1 MTPDESPALTTLTVT
16 LHDSR
21 EALGRI
27 VSALRPVPVREL
39 TYAVRAPARATAEV
53 VVSSADAAR
62 ARRRLHRVVAVL
74 TVIESDTSPVRVN

>member
-1 MTPDESPALTTLTVT
+1 MTPDESHPLTTLTVT

-53 VVSSADAAR
+53 VVSTSDAAR
-62 ARRRLHRVVAVL
+62 ARRRLDRVVAVL
-74 TVIESDTSPVRVN
+74 TVIESDTRPVPVR